1 MTNEVTHGVTG
12 GSVESYW
19 LTDRTSI
26 RSFFCYVNFMPH
38 MFWRLF
44 LYLVLK
50 KFMKKQEAIYSC
62 PSFCGK
68 IQIFTGLF
76 AILQIFLNNLKIT
89 YISSTITKFNCFTTQ
104 QFIIKQIHDF
114 LNSSSCSK
122 HDLPRRSILI

>member
-1 MTNEVTHGVTG
+1 MGF
-12 GSVESYW
+12 VESYW

-68 IQIFTGLF
+68 IQIFTIG
-76 AILQIFLNNLKIT
+76 A
-89 YISSTITKFNCFTTQ
+89 
-104 QFIIKQIHDF
+104 
-114 LNSSSCSK
+114 
-122 HDLPRRSILI
+122 R

>member
-1 MTNEVTHGVTG
+1 MAALNMRYILCIAMRILIKRRRMLRDENKKRKSKRKHWIKPLLLQRKDL
-12 GSVESYW
+12 GSYQTVESYW

-26 RSFFCYVNFMPH
+26 LSFFCYVNFMLH

-68 IQIFTGLF
+68 IQIFTIG
-76 AILQIFLNNLKIT
+76 A
-89 YISSTITKFNCFTTQ
+89 
-104 QFIIKQIHDF
+104 
-114 LNSSSCSK
+114 
-122 HDLPRRSILI
+122 R